1 MNGFRLRFAWAFPR
15 RQGYGEQVVPRPQT
29 MAHKTARWVT
39 RWVLPLAAFVFIQG
53 CARDIPSQQASAY
66 SAATGFLTLCD
77 DADFDHA
84 LAHFAKPLK
93 ASTATD
99 TWVKEMTDHR
109 GAYGIPVM
117 RALISRNTQNL
128 PGTANELGKINFVF
142 RTSFL
147 ETTPGDEYVSVEK
160 LNGRWQVYEYKFRP
174 SGPPG
179 KLKKANIKKDWE
191 EQSDEDQSQSQ
202 GQY

>member
-1 MNGFRLRFAWAFPR
+1 MKRFLLRFA
-15 RQGYGEQVVPRPQT
+15 
-29 MAHKTARWVT
+29 TAR
-39 RWVLPLAAFVFIQG
+39 RAALWVLPLAAFVFIQG

-93 ASTATD
+93 ASTSTD
-99 TWVKEMTDHR
+99 TWIKQMTEHR

-117 RALISRNTQNL
+117 RAFVSRDTQNL
-128 PGTANELGKINFVF
+128 PGTANEPAKINFVF

-147 ETTPGDEYVSVEK
+147 GTTPGDEYVSVEK
-160 LNGRWQVYEYKFRP
+160 LEGHWQVYDYKFRP
-174 SGPPG
+174 SGKPPSE
-179 KLKKANIKKDWE
+179 KPKANIKKSWE
-191 EQSDEDQSQSQ
+191 EQTNHDQNQIQ
-202 GQY
+202 GPYQNPGRY

>member
-1 MNGFRLRFAWAFPR
+1 
-15 RQGYGEQVVPRPQT
+15 
-29 MAHKTARWVT
+29 MADKTARRVT
-39 RWVLPLAAFVFIQG
+39 RWVLSLAAFVFIQG

-84 LAHFAKPLK
+84 LGHFAKPLK

-99 TWVKEMTDHR
+99 TWVKEMQDHR
-109 GAYGIPVM
+109 GAYGIPVT
-117 RALISRNTQNL
+117 RALVSRDSQNL
-128 PGTANELGKINFVF
+128 PGTGNGPAQINFVF

-147 ETTPGDEYVSVEK
+147 GTTPGDEYVSVEK
-160 LNGRWQVYEYKFRP
+160 LDGHWQVYDYKFRP
-174 SGPPG
+174 SGKPG

-191 EQSDEDQSQSQ
+191 EQSDDEQNQSQ
-202 GQY
+202 Y

>member
-1 MNGFRLRFAWAFPR
+1 MNGFRLRFASAFPR

-128 PGTANELGKINFVF
+128 PGTANEPAKINFVF

-147 ETTPGDEYVSVEK
+147 GTTPGDEYVSVEK

>member
-1 MNGFRLRFAWAFPR
+1 MNGFRLRFASAFLR
-15 RQGYGEQVVPRPQT
+15 RQGYGGQVGPRPQT
-29 MAHKTARWVT
+29 MADKTARWMT

-84 LAHFAKPLK
+84 LGHFAKPLK
-93 ASTATD
+93 ASTSAD
-99 TWVKEMTDHR
+99 TWVKQMQDHR
-109 GAYGIPVM
+109 GAYGLPVM
-117 RALISRNTQNL
+117 RALVSRDTQNL
-128 PGTANELGKINFVF
+128 PGTANEPAKINFVF

-147 ETTPGDEYVSVEK
+147 GTTPGDEYVSVEK
-160 LNGRWQVYEYKFRP
+160 LNGQWQVYQYKFRP
-174 SGPPG
+174 SGAPG

>member
-1 MNGFRLRFAWAFPR
+1 MNGFRLRFASAFLR
-15 RQGYGEQVVPRPQT
+15 RQGYGGQVVPRPQT
-29 MAHKTARWVT
+29 MADKTARWMT

-84 LAHFAKPLK
+84 LGHFAKPLK
-93 ASTATD
+93 ASTSAD
-99 TWVKEMTDHR
+99 TWVKQMQDHR
-109 GAYGIPVM
+109 GAYGLPVM
-117 RALISRNTQNL
+117 RALVSRDTQNL
-128 PGTANELGKINFVF
+128 PGTANEPAKISFVF

-147 ETTPGDEYVSVEK
+147 GTTPGDEYVSVEK
-160 LNGRWQVYEYKFRP
+160 LNGQWQVYQYKFRP
-174 SGPPG
+174 SGAPG

-191 EQSDEDQSQSQ
+191 EQSDEDQGQSQ

>member
-1 MNGFRLRFAWAFPR
+1 MKRFLLRLATTRQVLLRFAMAR
-15 RQGYGEQVVPRPQT
+15 R
-29 MAHKTARWVT
+29 AAL
-39 RWVLPLAAFVFIQG
+39 WVLPLAAFVFIQG

-93 ASTATD
+93 ASTSTD
-99 TWVKEMTDHR
+99 TWIKQMTVHR

-117 RALISRNTQNL
+117 RAFVSRDTQNL
-128 PGTANELGKINFVF
+128 PGTANEPAKINFVF

-147 ETTPGDEYVSVEK
+147 GTTPGDEYVSVEK
-160 LNGRWQVYEYKFRP
+160 LDGRWQVYNYKFRP
-174 SGPPG
+174 SGKPPSE
-179 KLKKANIKKDWE
+179 KPKANIKKSWE
-191 EQSDEDQSQSQ
+191 EQTNHDQNQIQ
-202 GQY
+202 GPYQNPGQY

>member
-1 MNGFRLRFAWAFPR
+1 MNGFRLRFASAFPR

-93 ASTATD
+93 ASTSTD
-99 TWVKEMTDHR
+99 TWIKQMTVHR

-117 RALISRNTQNL
+117 RALVSRDIQNL
-128 PGTANELGKINFVF
+128 PGTANKPAKINFVF

-147 ETTPGDEYVSVEK
+147 GTTPGDEYVSVEK
-160 LNGRWQVYEYKFRP
+160 LNGQWQVYQYKFPP
-174 SGPPG
+174 SRAPG
-179 KLKKANIKKDWE
+179 K
-191 EQSDEDQSQSQ
+191 
-202 GQY
+202 